1 MGSVFTRTQS
11 FTLKVVLLLCTL
23 QVENTVCDCVFRVNQ
38 CIYAPVCSTMHP
50 GTHALFQSFSYSSQP
65 LRTEKQS
72 FPIDELMQCMAS
84 AWVALYK
91 LTTSADPRADTR
103 IIKKRGGGG
112 GGGGARKGSR
122 GCAPGKIFAPGFDT
136 IFTPLIYFGKLCST
150 TNTVQII

>member
-1 MGSVFTRTQS
+1 MQHHAPRNSRTLS
-11 FTLKVVLLLCTL
+11 
-23 QVENTVCDCVFRVNQ
+23 
-38 CIYAPVCSTMHP
+38 I
-50 GTHALFQSFSYSSQP
+50 FQLQP

-103 IIKKRGGGG
+103 IIKKKGE

-122 GCAPGKIFAPGFDT
+122 GCAPGNIFAPGFDT